1 MSKREIRAKRLVA
14 AVLLAIS
21 VQMWSAPPLW
31 AAEASVQTETSAAGE
46 AKETKDAKAADSET
60 GGEAD
65 ADEEETVVVPVIG
78 YSTRSAAGS
87 DYGVMPL
94 ADMAVDG
101 ALTGVT
107 GINDAKFY
115 ADTHDLLLGY
125 DAKSQGTGTV
135 ALGSDANAGGQYSTA
150 IGASASAT
158 AENSS
163 ALGMYARAG
172 FKDSVAIGFSS
183 NATADNMVSFGVT
196 ENGGSTW
203 TTRRSLEGIANIDMA
218 GALTG
223 VTSINGSELVLD
235 KVNNNFFIGTTEYG
249 DFDKKPKNRAAIGLG
264 IYVDPSDNI
273 SVFGT
278 SAEGHGESAS
288 AFGYNASADEFASAF
303 GSGANAA
310 SNGIAFGYNA
320 AATEQYTSVFC

>member
-46 AKETKDAKAADSET
+46 PKETKDAKAADSET

-107 GINDAKFY
+107 GIN
-115 ADTHDLLLGY
+115 
-125 DAKSQGTGTV
+125 
-135 ALGSDANAGGQYSTA
+135 
-150 IGASASAT
+150 
-158 AENSS
+158 
-163 ALGMYARAG
+163 
-172 FKDSVAIGFSS
+172 
-183 NATADNMVSFGVT
+183 
-196 ENGGSTW
+196 
-203 TTRRSLEGIANIDMA
+203 
-218 GALTG
+218 
-223 VTSINGSELVLD
+223 GSELVVD
-235 KVNNNFFIGTTEYG
+235 KVNNNFFIGTTEYD
-249 DFDKKPKNRAAIGLG
+249 DFDKKSKNRAVIGLG
-264 IYVDPSDNI
+264 ILADPYDNI

-278 SAEGHGESAS
+278 SAEGRGESAS
-288 AFGYNASADEFASAF
+288 AFGYDASADEFASVF

-310 SNGIAFGYNA
+310 SNGSAFGYNA
-320 AATEQYTSVFC
+320 EAVEQYTSAFGSGAVAGDNHTIAVGYSAKSAGTYSIAVGSEAIVEVDRGIAIGAFAHIEKYGGYAEAGNIAIGTCLLYTSDAADE

>member
-1 MSKREIRAKRLVA
+1 MDEVSKREIRAKRLVA

-46 AKETKDAKAADSET
+46 AKETKDAKDAKAADSET

-65 ADEEETVVVPVIG
+65 AGEEETVVVPVIG

-107 GINDAKFY
+107 SINDAKFY
-115 ADTHDLLLGY
+115 ADSHDLLLGY

-203 TTRRSLEGIANIDMA
+203 TTRRSLEGIANIEMH
-218 GALTG
+218 GGLTG
-223 VTSINGSELVLD
+223 VTGINNVTFILD
-235 KVNNNFFIGTTEYG
+235 EENSRVGIG
-249 DFDKKPKNRAAIGLG
+249 N
-264 IYVDPSDNI
+264 VDLPED
-273 SVFGT
+273 
-278 SAEGHGESAS
+278 A
-288 AFGYNASADEFASAF
+288 Y
-303 GSGANAA
+303 
-310 SNGIAFGYNA
+310 NGIAIP
-320 AATEQYTSVFC
+320 

>member
-31 AAEASVQTETSAAGE
+31 AAEASVQAETSAAGE
-46 AKETKDAKAADSET
+46 AKETKETKNAKAADSET

-65 ADEEETVVVPVIG
+65 AGEEETVVVPVIG

-107 GINDAKFY
+107 SINGAEFS
-115 ADTHDLLLGY
+115 ADDHDLLLGY

-183 NATADNMVSFGVT
+183 KATADNMVSFGVT

-203 TTRRSLEGIANIDMA
+203 TTRRSLEGIANIDMH
-218 GALTG
+218 GGLTG
-223 VTSINGSELVLD
+223 VTGIN
-235 KVNNNFFIGTTEYG
+235 NG
-249 DFDKKPKNRAAIGLG
+249 DFILDVENSRVG
-264 IYVDPSDNI
+264 I
-273 SVFGT
+273 
-278 SAEGHGESAS
+278 
-288 AFGYNASADEFASAF
+288 
-303 GSGANAA
+303 GSGIDLSEDAN
-310 SNGIAFGYNA
+310 NGIAIGMNVTVTAGVDGIAIGGASSALATNSIAIGGGAVARA
-320 AATEQYTSVFC
+320 AEGTL

>member
-46 AKETKDAKAADSET
+46 PKETKDAKAADSET

-163 ALGMYARAG
+163 ALGM
-172 FKDSVAIGFSS
+172 
-183 NATADNMVSFGVT
+183 
-196 ENGGSTW
+196 
-203 TTRRSLEGIANIDMA
+203 
-218 GALTG
+218 
-223 VTSINGSELVLD
+223 
-235 KVNNNFFIGTTEYG
+235 
-249 DFDKKPKNRAAIGLG
+249 
-264 IYVDPSDNI
+264 
-273 SVFGT
+273 
-278 SAEGHGESAS
+278 
-288 AFGYNASADEFASAF
+288 
-303 GSGANAA
+303 
-310 SNGIAFGYNA
+310 
-320 AATEQYTSVFC
+320 